1 MNQLLAVIIQL
12 LVSGLAMG
20 FIYSLV
26 GIEYTLIWNSTGL
39 LNFSHDKLIMLGA
52 YIFAG
57 TFVVGAG
64 VSNPIAIVLTLIIL
78 GIVGGLVAS
87 GIFNPL
93 RNMNSMIFAV
103 MGTMIL
109 GRIIKEAC
117 RLIWGPAPFSVPGW
131 LSGNYKI
138 AGISISRANIII
150 CIVSILVVGAL
161 QLFLNFTKIGK
172 AMRCVAQNKKAAA
185 LMGINV
191 KLNICITTGVSAII
205 CAIIGILIIPLFN
218 VSTVMSASIGLKGF
232 SAGVIGGFGYLP
244 GALLGGIFIGII
256 ENLSVLVLPAVYK
269 DAVSFALLIL
279 FLLIR
284 PSGFLGKR
292 A

>member
-1 MNQLLAVIIQL
+1 MNQYLAVVIQL

-26 GIEYTLIWNSTGL
+26 GIEYTLIWNATGL

-52 YIFAG
+52 YIFGG
-57 TFVVGAG
+57 TFVLGAG
-64 VSNPIAIVLTLIIL
+64 FSNPIAVVLTFVVL
-78 GIVGGLVAS
+78 GIIGGLIAF

-117 RLIWGPAPFSVPGW
+117 RLIWGPAPFSVPKW
-131 LSGNYKI
+131 LSGNIKI
-138 AGISISRANIII
+138 KGITIAKANIII
-150 CIVSILVVGAL
+150 CIVSLIVLGTL
-161 QLFLNFTKIGK
+161 QLFLNYTKIGK

-218 VSTVMSASIGLKGF
+218 VSTVMSSSIGLKGF

-244 GALLGGIFIGII
+244 GAILGGMFIGIL
-256 ENLSVLVLPAVYK
+256 ENLAVLFLPAVYK
-269 DAVSFALLIL
+269 DVVSFALLIL

>member
-1 MNQLLAVIIQL
+1 MNATLAVLIQL

-20 FIYSLV
+20 FIYALV

-57 TFVVGAG
+57 TFVTGVGFD
-64 VSNPIAIVLTLIIL
+64 NPIAIVLTFVIMGIMGVLIAN
-78 GIVGGLVAS
+78 VV
-87 GIFNPL
+87 FNPL
-93 RNMNSMIFAV
+93 RNMHSMIFAV
-103 MGTMIL
+103 MGTMLL
-109 GRIIKEAC
+109 GRILKEAC
-117 RLIWGPAPFSVPGW
+117 RLIWGPAPFTVPGW
-131 LSGNYKI
+131 LSGNIKI
-138 AGISISRANIII
+138 KGISISRASIII
-150 CIVSILVVGAL
+150 CIVSILVVIML
-161 QLFLNFTKIGK
+161 QLFLNFTKVGK

-191 KLNICITTGVSAII
+191 TQNICITTAVSAII
-205 CAIIGILIIPLFN
+205 CSIIGILIIPLFN
-218 VSTVMSASIGLKGF
+218 VSTTMSASIGLKGF

-244 GALLGGIFIGII
+244 GAIVGGIFIGIV
-256 ENLSVLVLPAVYK
+256 ENLAVMVLPAVYK

>member
-1 MNQLLAVIIQL
+1 
-12 LVSGLAMG
+12 MG

-64 VSNPIAIVLTLIIL
+64 VSSPIAIVLTLIIL
-78 GIVGGLVAS
+78 GIVGGLIAS
-87 GIFNPL
+87 GVFNPL

-109 GRIIKEAC
+109 GRIIKEIC
-117 RLIWGPAPFSVPGW
+117 RLTWGPAPFTAPGW
-131 LSGNYKI
+131 LSGNYKF
-138 AGISISRANIII
+138 AGITLPKANVVI
-150 CIVSILVVGAL
+150 CAVSIIVVVSL
-161 QLFLNFTKIGK
+161 QLFLYFTKIGK

-191 KLNICITTGVSAII
+191 KMNIVITTGISAII
-205 CAIIGILIIPLFN
+205 CSIIGILIIPLFN

-244 GALLGGIFIGII
+244 GAILGGIFIGIL

-279 FLLIR
+279 FLLIK

>member
-1 MNQLLAVIIQL
+1 MNAAVLVQL

-20 FIYSLV
+20 FIYALV
-26 GIEYTLIWNSTGL
+26 GIEYTLVWNSTGL

-52 YIFAG
+52 YLFGG
-57 TFVVGAG
+57 TFVLGMG
-64 VSNPIAIVLTLIIL
+64 FSNPLAIVLAFVIMGLIGVLI
-78 GIVGGLVAS
+78 AN

-93 RNMNSMIFAV
+93 RTMQSMIFAV

-117 RLIWGPAPFSVPGW
+117 RLIWGPAPFAISGW
-131 LSGNYKI
+131 LSGNIRIGK
-138 AGISISRANIII
+138 ISISNANIII
-150 CIVSILVVGAL
+150 CLVSLLVVIGL
-161 QLFLNFTKIGK
+161 QLFLNFTKTGK

-191 KLNICITTGVSAII
+191 TQNICITTAVSAII
-205 CAIIGILIIPLFN
+205 CSIIGILIIPLFN
-218 VSTVMSASIGLKGF
+218 VSTTMSNSIGLKGF

-244 GALLGGIFIGII
+244 GAIIGGIIIGIV
-256 ENLSVLVLPAVYK
+256 ENLAVMVLPAVYK
-269 DAVSFALLIL
+269 DVVSFVLLIL
-279 FLLIR
+279 FLLVK
-284 PSGFLGKR
+284 PTGLLGKR